1 MNVMSWMAALI
12 LMLVLSAAVT
22 SPALAASG
30 ATTTPPKAAKPTVVD
45 IRDFAFAPKTLT
57 VTPGT
62 RVVWTNRDEEPHVV
76 VSAGNQFATSKAL
89 DTSDTYAVTF
99 DKPGTY
105 TYYCAIHPM
114 MVGTIIVK

>member
-1 MNVMSWMAALI
+1 MNVMTWTLAMIAV
-12 LMLVLSAAVT
+12 LVVSSAAT
-22 SPALAASG
+22 SPALAAN
-30 ATTTPPKAAKPTVVD
+30 ANVANAAQAKPTVVD
-45 IRDFAFAPKTLT
+45 IKDFAFAPKTLT
-57 VTPGT
+57 VTAGT

-89 DTSDTYAVTF
+89 DTSDSYGVTF
-99 DKPGTY
+99 DHAGTY

>member
-1 MNVMSWMAALI
+1 MNVMSWSLSVITALVVAA
-12 LMLVLSAAVT
+12 ATT
-22 SPALAASG
+22 SPALAANS
-30 ATTTPPKAAKPTVVD
+30 AKSAPAKPTMVD
-45 IRDFAFAPKTLT
+45 IKDFAFAPKTLT
-57 VTPGT
+57 VTAGT

-89 DTSDTYAVTF
+89 DTSDSYAITF
-99 DKPGTY
+99 DHAGTY